1 LAKQKFYVV
10 WNGLQTGI
18 FTSWKECERQ
28 VKGVEGAK
36 YKSFD
41 TREEA
46 ERAYASSPYDYM
58 NRAGKT
64 SGANAS
70 KKHAPETVL
79 NSSAIAADA
88 ACSGNPGPM
97 EYRGVYIP
105 TGQQLFHFGPVHG
118 TNNIGEFLAIVHAM
132 ALIKREGW
140 QMAVYSD
147 SRNAIKWVTEGT
159 CKTRLAVDEQ
169 TRPLFALI
177 ARAEAWLAANPV
189 ATRPRLYKWDT
200 DNWGEIPADFG
211 RKK

>member
-1 LAKQKFYVV
+1 MAKQKFYVV

-41 TREEA
+41 TREVA
-46 ERAYASSPYDYM
+46 ERAYASSPYEYM
-58 NRAGKT
+58 NRAGKST
-64 SGANAS
+64 GQKAS
-70 KKHAPETVL
+70 KRHAPEAVL
-79 NSSAIAADA
+79 NSSALAADA
-88 ACSGNPGPM
+88 ACSGNPGLM

-105 TGQQLFHFGPVHG
+105 NGQEIFHYGPVHG

-132 ALIKREGW
+132 ALIVREGW
-140 QMAVYSD
+140 QMVVYSD
-147 SRNAIKWVTEGT
+147 SRNAIKWVNEGT

-177 ARAEAWLAANPV
+177 ARAEAWLADHPASK
-189 ATRPRLYKWDT
+189 RPLLYKWDT